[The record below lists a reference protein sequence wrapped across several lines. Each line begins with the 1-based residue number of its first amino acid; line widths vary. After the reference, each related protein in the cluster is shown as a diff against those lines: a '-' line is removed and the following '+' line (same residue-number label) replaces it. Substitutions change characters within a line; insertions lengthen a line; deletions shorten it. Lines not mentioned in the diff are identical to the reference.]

1 MELWS
6 QSRIGPVNGSI
17 VSRENVK
24 QFAAGSTCSSYYMF
38 VDVNERQPQPSAAPA
53 GCSSRP
59 SPSPAAPPVRPSL
72 SCGKMNR
79 EKIGVSVFL

>member
-53 GCSSRP
+53 GCRKQPGRP
-59 SPSPAAPPVRPSL
+59 SPIAILPRGAVRSPPRHAVRRP
-72 SCGKMNR
+72 
-79 EKIGVSVFL
+79 